1 MGEQVLVVKKEQVLS
16 GRIFDLER
24 QRLRFSNGHEIDLE
38 IVRHPGASAVVPLLE
53 DGTVLL
59 IRQYRHAVA
68 GEILEIPAGTLKGRE
83 DPLIC
88 AQRELEEETGY
99 YSTDLVHLGMIY
111 PLPGYSDERIY
122 IYLARNL
129 KKTAQHLDEDEIIGL
144 EPVSLDQILRMIR
157 EGLIVDA
164 KSICGLF
171 MALAYLRDG
180 NGAKEDFYKR

>member
-1 MGEQVLVVKKEQVLS
+1 MAEQVQTLKKEQLLS
-16 GRIFDLER
+16 GRVFDLER
-24 QRLRFSNGHEIDLE
+24 HRLRFSNGHEIDLE

-53 DGTVLL
+53 EETVLL

-68 GEILEIPAGTLKGRE
+68 GEILEIPAGTLKGKE
-83 DPLIC
+83 DPLTC

-99 YSTDLVHLGMIY
+99 YSADLVQLGMIY
-111 PLPGYSDERIY
+111 PLPGYSDERIF

-129 KKTAQHLDEDEIIGL
+129 KKTTQHLDQDEIIRL
-144 EPVSLDQILRMIR
+144 EPVHLDQTLSMIR

-171 MALAYLRDG
+171 MALVYLKG
-180 NGAKEDFYKR
+180 SHGYKKIL

>member
-1 MGEQVLVVKKEQVLS
+1 MGEHVQVLKREQLLS

-24 QRLRFSNGHEIDLE
+24 HRLRFSNGHEIDLE

-53 DGTVLL
+53 DKTVLL
-59 IRQYRHAVA
+59 IKQYRHAVA
-68 GEILEIPAGTLKGRE
+68 GEIFEIPAGTLKGKE
-83 DPLIC
+83 DPLRC

-99 YSTDLVHLGMIY
+99 FSKDLVQLGMIY

-129 KKTAQHLDEDEIIGL
+129 KRTAQHLDQDEIIRL
-144 EPVSLDQILRMIR
+144 EPVKLDQIPKMIR

-171 MALAYLRDG
+171 MALAHLRGGDG
-180 NGAKEDFYKR
+180 TERII